1 MDKSQLESW
10 AKKNNKFLKLKD
22 GESFKGILKD
32 AKPRV
37 SSFDREKEVI
47 SYAFENQE
55 GIKYFDNGSPAL
67 AERLSAFIGKEVTL
81 TRRGEGTTTKY
92 EVKSSADQEEW
103 DKNLG

>member
-1 MDKSQLESW
+1 MDQSQLQSW

-22 GESFKGILKD
+22 GETFKGVLKD

-47 SYAFENQE
+47 SYAFETPE

-67 AERLSAFIGKEVTL
+67 AEKMSAYIGKEIIL
-81 TRRGEGTTTKY
+81 TRRGEGPNTKY
-92 EVKSSADQEEW
+92 EVDITEEW